1 MLLEET
7 LSHMGHDY
15 GVQGRHPLLEGVVMD
30 ALSLSTSSSE
40 NPRSPN
46 RGRSGTL
53 AFDLLEDA
61 ALEFTACDSRMF
73 AWLRSGIFGWRSLF
87 V

>member
-15 GVQGRHPLLEGVVMD
+15 GVQGWHALLEGVIVD
-30 ALSLSTSSSE
+30 ALSLSTCSSE

-53 AFDLLEDA
+53 ASDLLEDA
-61 ALEFTACDSRMF
+61 GLEFTACGSRMF
-73 AWLRSGIFGWRSLF
+73 VWRRSGIFGWSSLF